1 MFKLNETLDDEI
13 ELDGHTF
20 QLDLAFDNVLDVF
33 DLFREETDQVLM
45 IYGSLQLLV
54 INEDKPDETNPELDE
69 LTPEQAIE
77 LLNRIIDEH
86 INTDNRQDIVEYD
99 LAGNEMKRPRSSGD
113 DDRVVSFTWDA
124 EYIWTSFIQS
134 YQIDLHNEFGRLHWR
149 KFMALFRDLPS
160 ETKIKQIIE
169 IRTWEPDKE
178 TSAKERQRMQK
189 LQDEF
194 ELPEED

>member
-45 IYGSLQLLV
+45 IYGALQLLV

-124 EYIWTSFIQS
+124 EYI
-134 YQIDLHNEFGRLHWR
+134 
-149 KFMALFRDLPS
+149 
-160 ETKIKQIIE
+160 
-169 IRTWEPDKE
+169 
-178 TSAKERQRMQK
+178 
-189 LQDEF
+189 
-194 ELPEED
+194 